1 MTEVYGRL
9 GAEGYLEGRAGGGS
23 VVSAAQWPTRPR
35 LPVAALSPT
44 PRASATRPYGTNP
57 EATAPYDCRPGHL
70 DPALFPV
77 AAWRRCAI
85 GALDQPV
92 NQYGDPAGTSELR
105 TALAH
110 WVTRS
115 RGVAA
120 TAADL
125 FVTAG
130 AGHAVDLIA
139 RVLVEPGDVVAVEEP
154 GYPAVVELLRSHGLR
169 SSACRSTS
177 TAWSSTPSRRRP
189 AWST

>member
-1 MTEVYGRL
+1 MELFLDPDDRRPRAVQLYEQLRDAINEGRLSAGDRLTPSRTVANELGISRSTVTEVYGRL

-23 VVSAAQWPTRPR
+23 VVSAAQWPARPR

-44 PRASATRPYGTNP
+44 SRAAATRPYGTNP
-57 EATAPYDCRPGHL
+57 EATAPFDCRPGHL

-92 NQYGDPAGTSELR
+92 NQYGDPAGTSDLR

-115 RGVAA
+115 RGSRRPPP
-120 TAADL
+120 TCL
-125 FVTAG
+125 SPP
-130 AGHAVDLIA
+130 
-139 RVLVEPGDVVAVEEP
+139 EPG
-154 GYPAVVELLRSHGLR
+154 
-169 SSACRSTS
+169 
-177 TAWSSTPSRRRP
+177 TPS
-189 AWST
+189 T